1 MKQHTEYHADDIAAR
16 FAAVHERIARAEL
29 RYGRAPGSVGLL
41 AISKQ
46 QTAAIIAAAHATGQR
61 AFGENYLQEALPKIA
76 ALADRGITWHY
87 TGALQ
92 ANKTQAV
99 ARHFAWVHSLDRLK
113 LAERLSAQRPADLP
127 PLDVCIQVNVGGE
140 AQKAGVDPAH
150 AAELAHAVAAL
161 PRIRLRGLMALPPAS
176 DDVATQH
183 RYFRLLRE
191 TFDALRQQGLALDTL
206 SMGMSADLEAAIA
219 EGATLLRVGSALFG
233 ARRPSA

>member
-1 MKQHTEYHADDIAAR
+1 MNPHTEYNADDIAAR

-46 QTAAIIAAAHATGQR
+46 QPAAIIAAAHATGQR
-61 AFGENYLQEALPKIA
+61 AFGENYLQEALPKLA
-76 ALADRGITWHY
+76 ALADLSLTWHY

-99 ARHFAWVHSLDRLK
+99 ARHFAWVHSVDRLK
-113 LAERLSAQRPADLP
+113 LAERLGAQRPADLP

-161 PRIRLRGLMALPPAS
+161 PRIRLRGLMTLPPAS
-176 DDVATQH
+176 VDVATQR
-183 RYFRLLRE
+183 RYFRQLRE
-191 TFDALRQQGLALDTL
+191 TFESLRQQGLELDTL

-233 ARRPSA
+233 ERQRSA